1 MSEKLSKKE
10 RQEKLIETMQAW
22 QKIENAAVGQTA
34 RVMEQTENPLIRLLM
49 EGIQRDSNL
58 HHRIQQLVIDSLT
71 RGATAVNLRDLEN
84 VWDSIEKHIE
94 IEKRTVTLAEESLAL
109 LDHDREGYQKYLL
122 TWLLEDEKKHDKL
135 LADLSLIKR
144 AMYP

>member
-1 MSEKLSKKE
+1 MSDKLSKKE
-10 RQEKLIETMQAW
+10 RQEKLIEAMHAW
-22 QKIENAAVGQTA
+22 QKIENAAVAQTA
-34 RVMEQTENPLIRLLM
+34 RVIEQTENPLIRLLM
-49 EGIQRDSNL
+49 EGIQQDSNL

-71 RGATAVNLRDLEN
+71 RGATAVSIHDIEK
-84 VWDSIEKHIE
+84 VWSSIEKHIE
-94 IEKRTVTLAEESLAL
+94 IEKRTVELAEESLAL

-135 LADLSLIKR
+135 LEDLSLIKR